1 MCKDIN
7 ICGRDLKKNK
17 KIMKLKYRVV
27 ENSVVERKGVRLW
40 TGMQGTSKIIVR
52 VIWTMDYTLVLLVT
66 AREGKWYKKK
76 LIK

>member
-1 MCKDIN
+1 MCKDTN
-7 ICGRDLKKNK
+7 ICGKALKKNK

-40 TGMQGTSKIIVR
+40 TGMQGTWKIMVL
-52 VIWTMDYTLVLLVT
+52 VIKTMEYTLVLLVT
-66 AREGKWYKKK
+66 AKERKWHKKK